1 MNILRKF
8 LKDNNKQKFGAYRK
22 KNINLSLSRNISPHV
37 INNQIQALPEM
48 SKNTLNKLSETFTI
62 GLEEN

>member
-1 MNILRKF
+1 MPKKSNKMNILRKF

-37 INNQIQALPEM
+37 INN
-48 SKNTLNKLSETFTI
+48 
-62 GLEEN
+62 